1 MLLSYL
7 TWLYLPIRTP
17 GHLKYVMPSEEHC
30 AKIRVNAWYRE
41 VQGMQVK
48 RLKAGDKSPVLS
60 VHSEGLANY
69 FPDCSPDL
77 LY

>member
-1 MLLSYL
+1 
-7 TWLYLPIRTP
+7 
-17 GHLKYVMPSEEHC
+17 MPSEEHC